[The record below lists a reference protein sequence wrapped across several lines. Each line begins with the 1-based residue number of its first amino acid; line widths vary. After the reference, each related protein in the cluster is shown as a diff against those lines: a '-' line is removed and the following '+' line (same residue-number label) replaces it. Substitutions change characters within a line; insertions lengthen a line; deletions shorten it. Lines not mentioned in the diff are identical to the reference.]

1 MFRTDKR
8 DAMYSE
14 KLKDVIQELPF
25 AIPTAEEIK
34 KLTGLYAT
42 TATDYA
48 KLNGVAAD
56 PFRGYSSYIVIDENG
71 EACYIDPFN
80 SCNVMDEARR
90 KYCGIRLII
99 RENELTKDIAKTFSY
114 MRQNNK
120 GLETIYLG
128 TVPMKLA
135 RKDEEDSFMDAKT
148 NYDKGNN
155 SSQFKQTSRVFSKN
169 LALGNLEI
177 TDPVYLFRGR
187 EFVLTSTDYLPSNLN
202 NEFAK
207 SRIFREKKQ
216 ALLKVQPVTWV
227 YDPRARIYICEQIIA
242 SAKDISCDNFQLPND
257 FAKQFVKYM

>member
-1 MFRTDKR
+1 MFRTNKR

-14 KLKDVIQELPF
+14 KLKDIIQELPF

-48 KLNGVAAD
+48 KLNGVAID
-56 PFRGYSSYIVIDENG
+56 PFRGCSSYIAVDENG

-80 SCNVMDEARR
+80 SCNVMDEARH

-99 RENELTKDIAKTFSY
+99 RENELTKDVAKAFSY

-128 TVPMKLA
+128 TIPMKLA
-135 RKDEEDSFMDAKT
+135 RKDEEDSFMDAKA
-148 NYDKGNN
+148 NYDNGNN
-155 SSQFKQTSRVFSKN
+155 SSQFKQTSRVFSEN
-169 LALGNLEI
+169 LGLGNLKI

-207 SRIFREKKQ
+207 SRIFLEEKQ
-216 ALLKVQPVTWV
+216 ALLKVQPATWI
-227 YDPRARIYICEQIIA
+227 YDPRAKVYICEQVVA
-242 SAKDISCDNFQLPND
+242 SARNMPFKNPQLPKD
-257 FAKQFVKYM
+257 FAKQFVKNM